1 MFGIRGVARAKA
13 RREPA
18 RFGDAGGRV
27 QIRIVVW
34 GAGHDAGRVTVK
46 TGRPILLVFQRIDSD
61 PRSECVAIPA
71 LGRLSTLSRH
81 SRVELPPCAAGEY
94 ALCAK
99 DGSTRGTLVVEP

>member
-18 RFGDAGGRV
+18 RFGDAGAPHDDADLHPA
-27 QIRIVVW
+27 
-34 GAGHDAGRVTVK
+34 AGHDAGRVTVK